1 MTAVPPFAPVR
12 PRPVQAL
19 ATAAVVLGAAVL
31 AVNLLRIVA
40 VTMVHLVLF
49 AEQPPGAALTL
60 VHRLDTPML
69 LVLVSGNLL
78 LPAVIA
84 AVVTTLVWVH
94 RARTNA
100 GALSPGMPFR
110 HSPAASV
117 GLLLVPV
124 ANLWFLR
131 SVLQDICAGSSPWG
145 RDERGAALVRAYWT
159 TTVATTGV
167 VVAGTVVFRVIG
179 ALVYGDGALVDESV
193 NSALAT
199 AGIVFEV
206 AVYVLSVVC
215 AVLFSLVIRHVSR
228 LQTAALFAQGP
239 RW

>member
-1 MTAVPPFAPVR
+1 VQVLSTAVML
-12 PRPVQAL
+12 L
-19 ATAAVVLGAAVL
+19 AAAVL
-31 AVNLLRIVA
+31 AASLLRIVA
-40 VTMVHLVLF
+40 TTMAYLVLF

-69 LVLVSGNLL
+69 MVLASGFLL
-78 LPAVIA
+78 LLTLIP

-100 GALSPGMPFR
+100 GVLSPGMPFR

-145 RDERGAALVRAYWT
+145 PDERGAALVRGYWT
-159 TTVATTGV
+159 TTVATTAV
-167 VVAGTVVFRVIG
+167 AVAGNLFFRVVS
-179 ALVYGDGALVDESV
+179 ALLYRDGPLVDKSV
-193 NSALAT
+193 SMTLAT

-206 AVYVLSVVC
+206 VVYALAVVC
-215 AVLFSLVIRHVSR
+215 AALFALVVRHISR
-228 LQTAALFAQGP
+228 RQTAALFTP
-239 RW
+239 TPYW